1 MSGERRAAPARL
13 AAADGWERAAGGTR
27 FAADLSLPGMLHAR
41 ILRAPLPHARIRSI
55 DVRRA
60 EAVPGV
66 VCVLTADRV
75 RVGQLGLHADQ
86 PVLKGTRV
94 RCCGDELAA
103 VAAATEA
110 AAEEACARIRVE
122 LEPLPG
128 VFDPQEAL
136 QPGAPRVHEHAPDN
150 LVPLRFQFR
159 HGDPER
165 MLEQSACVVRGTFR
179 TAAAAAAAPGTA
191 AALAAVDGRGRVTLW
206 TDGEAPFVLR
216 SQLARALGLPGGDI
230 RIVTPALA
238 GSHGERLDLLP
249 FEVLAVL
256 LAQHAGRPVRL
267 RLTAAEQLGGLP
279 IRPAT
284 VIRLAT
290 GCDREG
296 RLTSRV
302 CEAILDNGAYSSW
315 GATTPQPLLTAVSS
329 LYKLEHV
336 AFRATSVFTNNPWS
350 GALRGGGALE
360 GTFAVEQQMDE
371 LARRAGFDPVEFR
384 IRNANDPQSATPAGY
399 RVSSCE
405 LRACLDSAATRIGWL
420 EPKAPGEGVGIAAV
434 MHAGGGRRLLRN
446 DGSGAMA
453 RLDEFGQLTVT
464 TGTRDA
470 GSGVHT
476 TLALLAAGAL
486 GLPPD
491 RVTVVAG
498 DTDAAPWDAGA
509 HGGRSTFAAGEAV
522 LRACGELRKRL
533 LPWAARQLGGAE
545 SQIEFRDG
553 KVRRSDDP
561 RRFVTLEGLV
571 RGVYLHA
578 PAETFVAAA
587 FYEPPGQ
594 APDEKQRGTVS
605 PSWGFG
611 AHAVRVRVDPETG
624 QVRVLKVAAVHDLG
638 RALHPAAVATAIE
651 AGVERGVGLAL
662 GEELHLAAGRP
673 AGAGWRDVGV
683 PGPADGPDEV
693 DVHWIEH
700 GDAEGP
706 LGAKALGDAP
716 RIPLAAAVANAV
728 ADATGV
734 RVRELPL
741 TSERVLGAIRAGE
754 REAAEPEPG

>member
-1 MSGERRAAPARL
+1 MSGERRPAGVRV
-13 AAADGWERAAGGTR
+13 AAADGWDRAAGAAR
-27 FAADLSLPGMLHAR
+27 FAADLALPGMLHAR
-41 ILRAPLPHARIRSI
+41 ILRAPHPHARIRSI
-55 DVRRA
+55 DVGRA
-60 EAVPGV
+60 EALPGV
-66 VCVLTADRV
+66 ACVLTADRV

-94 RCCGDELAA
+94 RCLGDELAV

-110 AAEEACARIRVE
+110 AAEQACARIRVDF
-122 LEPLPG
+122 EPLPA

-136 QPGAPRVHEHAPDN
+136 QPTAPRVHEHAPDN

-159 HGDPER
+159 FGDPER
-165 MLEQSACVVRGTFR
+165 MLEQSAFVVRGTFR
-179 TAAAAAAAPGTA
+179 THATAAAAPGAA
-191 AALAAVDGRGRVTLW
+191 AALAAVDGRGRITLW
-206 TDGEAPFVLR
+206 TDTEAPFAIR

-230 RIVTPALA
+230 RIVTPALG

-267 RLTAAEQLGGLP
+267 RLTAEEQLACLP
-279 IRPAT
+279 VRPAT
-284 VIRLAT
+284 TVRLAT
-290 GCDREG
+290 ACDREG

-302 CEAILDNGAYSSW
+302 CEAVLDNGAYSSW
-315 GATTPQPLLTAVSS
+315 GATTPQPLLAAVSS

-336 AFRATSVFTNNPWS
+336 GFRATSVFTNNPWS

-384 IRNANDPQSATPAGY
+384 IRNANNPQSVTPPGY
-399 RVSSCE
+399 RVTSCA
-405 LRACLDSAATRIGWL
+405 LRECLDSAATRIGWL
-420 EPKAPGEGVGIAAV
+420 EPKAPGEGVGIAAAI
-434 MHAGGGRRLLRN
+434 HPGGGRRLLRN
-446 DGSGAMA
+446 DGSGAIA

-476 TLALLAAGAL
+476 TLALLAADAL
-486 GLPPD
+486 GLPVD
-491 RVTVVAG
+491 RVTVLAG
-498 DTDAAPWDAGA
+498 DTNTAPWDAGA
-509 HGGRSTFAAGEAV
+509 HGGRSTFAAGQAV
-522 LRACGELRKRL
+522 LRACRELRKRL

-545 SQIEFRDG
+545 DQIEFRDG

-587 FYEPPGQ
+587 FHEPAGQ
-594 APDEKQRGTVS
+594 PPDDKQRGTVS
-605 PSWGFG
+605 PSWSFA

-624 QVRVLKVAAVHDLG
+624 QLRVLKVAAVHDLG

-651 AGVERGVGLAL
+651 AGVERGAGLAL
-662 GEELHLAAGRP
+662 GEELHLVGGRP
-673 AGAGWRDVGV
+673 AAPTWRGCGIG
-683 PGPADGPDEV
+683 GPADGPDEV
-693 DVHWIEH
+693 DVHWIESA
-700 GDAEGP
+700 DPEGP

-716 RIPLAAAVANAV
+716 LIPLAAALANAV

-734 RVRELPL
+734 RLRELPL
-741 TSERVLGAIRAGE
+741 TPERVLASIRAGE
-754 REAAEPEPG
+754 REPELR